1 MLNGEPGRLRLAC
14 KLGDCY
20 NRGGSAQC
28 KYVVLLCWL
37 VGQQNVVCQGHNV
50 FFFFVKFAHV
60 PCLLC
65 RASTRDLR
73 SFPYKKTKIC
83 TLPQ

>member
-14 KLGDCY
+14 KVGDCY

-28 KYVVLLCWL
+28 KYVVLVYVGWL
-37 VGQQNVVCQGHNV
+37 VGQQNMVCQGI
-50 FFFFVKFAHV
+50 FFVKFAHV

-73 SFPYKKTKIC
+73 SFPLNKKIY